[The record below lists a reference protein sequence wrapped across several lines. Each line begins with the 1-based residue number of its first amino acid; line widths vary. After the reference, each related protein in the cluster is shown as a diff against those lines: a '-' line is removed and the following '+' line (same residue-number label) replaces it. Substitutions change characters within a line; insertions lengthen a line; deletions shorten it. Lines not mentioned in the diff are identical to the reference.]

1 VGAIRRWAKA
11 AALAPLLALAVA
23 LIPAHAGA
31 DRASGTWTGLVETR
45 GNYYWERSTRVMA
58 PRASLD
64 LESPTGVRLHADY
77 LVDSITSASIAA
89 GTQADVAFTEIRH
102 EVGLGAGYEWDFGDT
117 QLDLGTSIRVSRE
130 PDYRSLGAGVT
141 SALSLNERSTV
152 FRFSVFGVRDRVEAL
167 IRGFGGVA
175 GELSDRGLQ
184 GHLNAM
190 VTTLVWEQVLSPVL
204 MVQVGYDFGWMWG
217 YLQNPY
223 RLVPI
228 SGFVEAENHPD
239 RRLRHTLTGRL
250 AYYIRKTRT
259 AVHAIYRTYVDS
271 WNVAAIN
278 PEARVYQEV
287 GAFTVLRGRYRHYNQ
302 TRSFFYREPEDYS
315 LDDPYV
321 TADPKMSRF
330 HSHLAG
336 AQVILKL
343 AFLEDSVFHFARHA
357 TIDMSFDYIWNT
369 NRFGN
374 GVIAQMG
381 FRMPF

>member
-1 VGAIRRWAKA
+1 
-11 AALAPLLALAVA
+11 
-23 LIPAHAGA
+23 
-31 DRASGTWTGLVETR
+31 
-45 GNYYWERSTRVMA
+45 
-58 PRASLD
+58 
-64 LESPTGVRLHADY
+64 VRLHADY

-190 VTTLVWEQVLSPVL
+190 VTTLVWEQALSPVL
-204 MVQVGYDFGWMWG
+204 IAQVGYDFGWMWG

-250 AYYIRKTRT
+250 AYYIRRTRT

-271 WNVAAIN
+271 WNIAAIN

-287 GAFTVLRGRYRHYNQ
+287 GAFTVVRARYRHYNQ
-302 TRSFFYREPEDYS
+302 TRSFFYSEPEDYT

-336 AQVILKL
+336 TQIILKL
-343 AFLEDSVFHFARHA
+343 AFLDDSVFHFARHA

-374 GVIAQMG
+374 GVIAQLG